1 MPDAVIAKEAL
12 TKRIRASLTLL
23 TPREEEIV
31 RLRFGIDQEATYT
44 LDEIG
49 QQFDLTRERIRQIE
63 KRAKARLKVRSASE
77 ALQEHLE

>member
-1 MPDAVIAKEAL
+1 VPDAVIAKEAL

-63 KRAKARLKVRSASE
+63 KRALEKLCIADEGGELRSFLA
-77 ALQEHLE
+77 